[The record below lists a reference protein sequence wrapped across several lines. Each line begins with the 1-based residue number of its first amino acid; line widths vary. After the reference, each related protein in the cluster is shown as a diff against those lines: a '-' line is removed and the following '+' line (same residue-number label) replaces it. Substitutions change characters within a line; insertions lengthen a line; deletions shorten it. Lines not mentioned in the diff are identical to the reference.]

1 MRLRPCAFRL
11 VIVSAALLLLPAA
24 ARAQGDRASISGL
37 VSDST
42 GAVLPGVT
50 VEAASPVLIERT
62 RTGMTDSAGR
72 YSIVDLRPG
81 TYTVTFTLPGFRAVR
96 REGIL
101 LEGAFAAQVN
111 ASLAVGAV
119 EETITVAGAAPVVDV
134 QSTRAQFVNNKAILE
149 ALPVARTLNGGMS
162 LVPGVNSQNNAAGS
176 SPGQI
181 LADLYINTAT
191 VHGSVT
197 ADQHSYVDGM
207 NITQMLLSGGGQI
220 AANPANDLTAT
231 EIVYDVSSQSAEIA
245 NAGVRGDVIPKE
257 GGNAFAGTYRAFGTW
272 PSLVG
277 KNLTPELK
285 QFITSANRLDYNW
298 ESNVA
303 IGGPIRQN
311 KLWYFG
317 AVKLT
322 QQNILATDSFFP
334 DGRQAGTGGHL
345 NPNITAR
352 ITYQVTPHTKLRL
365 SANDGTIV
373 TERWDVTGSVSPE
386 ANLYLKT
393 PINYSFVAKGTSV
406 LTNRLLLEF
415 GESFSATTYEYHYQ
429 PEVGQFDVQHFN
441 ATTGRATT
449 AYANPTRYYD
459 HIYNTV
465 ANLSYVTGSHA
476 FKAGGTFESGFQRQ
490 RYDQNGDISQLTY
503 VNNAAGVALPNS
515 VGVRNTFLV
524 KFENV
529 NAHMGVYGQDK
540 WTLRRLTLNLGGRF
554 DYLNAS
560 VPAESNPAGRF
571 VTARSSDA
579 IACLPCWKQGSIRL
593 GGSYDVFGSGRTAVK
608 GTVGKYVASQ
618 SAGVA
623 SSTNPMQLQTDTRAW
638 QDLDGNGSALD
649 GNGNAQYNEIGPV
662 RNSNFGIPK
671 GATRFDPTTPWP
683 TNWEESASVVQQLF
697 STVSVT
703 AAYYHREYFNQ
714 SLTRNVLVDPKA
726 DYTAN
731 TITVPA
737 NAKLP
742 NGGGQTVTVYN
753 LNANKLGQVDS
764 VSTYSTANTRVYN
777 GFEFSAN
784 ARLPHGAFLFGS
796 VTKERSAVNN
806 CDVASSDPNNLR
818 FCNQV
823 PPFRGLYKMSG
834 GYPLPYDVQLSSTLQ
849 FRPGGSIASGYTF
862 NSAAAGFAITGGGN
876 LTVAN
881 IVDPTTQFYDY
892 IKQFDMRVS
901 RTFRFGS
908 RRLQAFLEVFNLPN
922 VSTVLQVN
930 TRIGPLYYNPQLIE
944 QPRHFQ
950 IGGQFDF

>member
-1 MRLRPCAFRL
+1 MRLRSAVLAVL
-11 VIVSAALLLLPAA
+11 VSVVLLPAA
-24 ARAQGDRASISGL
+24 LDAQGDRASISGQ
-37 VSDST
+37 VIDST
-42 GAVLPGVT
+42 GALLPGVT
-50 VEAASPVLIERT
+50 VEASSPVLIERS
-62 RTGMTDSAGR
+62 RTGVTDGAGR
-72 YSIVDLRPG
+72 FSIVDLRPG
-81 TYTVTFTLPGFRAVR
+81 TYTVTFTLAGFRSVR

-111 ASLAVGAV
+111 TALAIGAV
-119 EETITVAGAAPVVDV
+119 EETITVPGASPVVDV

-149 ALPVARTLNGGMS
+149 SLPVARTLNGGMS

-181 LADLYINTAT
+181 LADLYVNTAT

-197 ADQHSYVDGM
+197 ADQHSFVDGM

-257 GGNAFAGTYRAFGTW
+257 GGNVFAGTYRAFGTW

-277 KNLTPELK
+277 NNLTPELK
-285 QFITSANRLDYNW
+285 QFITSSNRIDYNW
-298 ESNVA
+298 ESNLA
-303 IGGPIRQN
+303 LGGPIRHD

-317 AVKLT
+317 ALKLT

-334 DGRQAGTGGHL
+334 DGRQAGTGGHV
-345 NPNITAR
+345 NPNVTAR
-352 ITYQVTPHTKLRL
+352 ITYQVMPHTKLRL
-365 SANDGTIV
+365 SANHGTIV
-373 TERWDVTGSVSPE
+373 TERFDVTGSVSPE
-386 ANLYLKT
+386 ANLYLTT
-393 PINYSFVAKGTSV
+393 PINYSFVAKGASV
-406 LTNRLLLEF
+406 ITNRLLLEYA
-415 GESFSATTYEYHYQ
+415 ESFAATTYEYHYQ
-429 PEVGQFDVQHFN
+429 PQVGPNDVQHFN

-449 AYANPTRYYD
+449 AFANPTRYYD
-459 HIYNTV
+459 HIYNTI
-465 ANLSYVTGSHA
+465 ANVSYVTGSHA
-476 FKAGGTFESGFQRQ
+476 FKVGGTFESGFQRQ
-490 RYDQNGDISQLTY
+490 RYDQNGDISQLIY
-503 VNNAAGVALPNS
+503 VNNAAGVAIPNS
-515 VGVRNTFLV
+515 VSVRNTFLV
-524 KFENV
+524 KYEDV
-529 NAHMGVYGQDK
+529 NAHLGIYGQDK
-540 WTLRRLTLNLGGRF
+540 WTLRRMTFNLGGRF

-560 VPAESNPAGRF
+560 VPVESNPAGRF
-571 VTARSSDA
+571 VPERSSDA
-579 IACLPCWKQGSIRL
+579 ISCLPCWKQGSIRL
-593 GGSYDVFGSGRTAVK
+593 GASYDVFGTGRTAVK
-608 GTVGKYVASQ
+608 GTIGKYVASQ

-623 SSTNPMQLQTDTRAW
+623 STTNPMQLQTDTRAW
-638 QDLDGNGSALD
+638 VDLDGNGSALD
-649 GNGNAQYNEIGPV
+649 AAGNAQYAEIGPV

-671 GATRFDPTTPWP
+671 GATRFDPLAPWP
-683 TNWEESASVVQQLF
+683 TNWEESASIVQQLF

-714 SLTRNVLVDPKA
+714 SLTRNVLVNPLT
-726 DYTAN
+726 DYTAY

-753 LNANKLGQVDS
+753 LNANKLGAVDS

-784 ARLPHGAFLFGS
+784 ARLPRSGFLFGS
-796 VTKERSAVNN
+796 VTEERSAVSN
-806 CDVASSDPNNLR
+806 CDVSNSDPNNLR

-823 PPFRGLYKMSG
+823 PPFRGLFKVSG
-834 GYPLPYDVQLSSTLQ
+834 AYSLPYDVQLSSTLQ
-849 FRPGGSIASGYTF
+849 FRPGESVASSYTF
-862 NSAAAGFAITGGGN
+862 NSAAAGFPITGGGN

-881 IVDPTTQFYDY
+881 VVDPTTQFYDY
-892 IKQFDMRVS
+892 IKEFDMRLS
-901 RTFRFGS
+901 RTFRFGP
-908 RRLQAFLEVFNLPN
+908 RRLQTFLEVFNLPN

-950 IGGQFDF
+950 IGAQFDF